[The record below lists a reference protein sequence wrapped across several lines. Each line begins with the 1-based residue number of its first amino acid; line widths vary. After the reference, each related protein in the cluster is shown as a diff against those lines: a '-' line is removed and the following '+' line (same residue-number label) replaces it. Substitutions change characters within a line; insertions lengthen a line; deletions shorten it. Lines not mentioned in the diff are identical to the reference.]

1 MKGEIKG
8 LNIGAGISLVEII
21 SLLGEEEEDRGLR
34 RGGWLD
40 GVEGGEVVVEFLLWT
55 VRSKGALGDRDL
67 KFSSPL

>member
-8 LNIGAGISLVEII
+8 LKIGAGISLVAMI

-34 RGGWLD
+34 MGGWLD

-55 VRSKGALGDRDL
+55 VRSKGASGDRDL